1 MKTIIFSMIILA
13 TVLTACKKDSM
24 SPPAN
29 QASQS
34 VSVKDLP
41 FNVTDFIANNYPA
54 ENIVSAYKV
63 SAPPASMVVVL
74 NTNEQVSFDSDG
86 NALSGVAPTS
96 DISPFITVAPTPVHF
111 LPAAISNYLE
121 TNYAG
126 YTIRSSILINTC
138 NMGEV
143 YDILLIQSGM
153 EPVKVIFDLK
163 GNYVAYGMRVIADGA
178 PMPVMDYINKSFP
191 GYTVMLKMEKFML
204 ADGRIF
210 YNVFVENGRNVDA
223 VLVNADGTPVCVES
237 SGKL

>member
-1 MKTIIFSMIILA
+1 MIILA
-13 TVLTACKKDSM
+13 TVLSACKKDSM
-24 SPPAN
+24 SPPPN

-41 FNVTDFIANNYPA
+41 LNVTQFIANNFPA

-63 SAPPASMVVVL
+63 SAPPASIVVVL

-96 DISPFITVAPTPVHF
+96 DVSPFITVAPTPVHF
-111 LPAAISNYLE
+111 LPGAIGSYLA

-126 YTIRSSILINTC
+126 YTIKSSVLINTC

-143 YDILLIQSGM
+143 YDILLIQAGM

-163 GNYVAYGMRVIADGA
+163 SNFVATGTRVMTDGA
-178 PMPVMDYINKSFP
+178 PMVVLDYINKNFP
-191 GYTVMLKMEKFML
+191 GYTVMLKMEKFVL

-210 YNVFVENGRNVDA
+210 YNVFVENGRTVDA
-223 VLVNADGTPVCVES
+223 VLVNADGTPVCVDS
-237 SGKL
+237 SVKL